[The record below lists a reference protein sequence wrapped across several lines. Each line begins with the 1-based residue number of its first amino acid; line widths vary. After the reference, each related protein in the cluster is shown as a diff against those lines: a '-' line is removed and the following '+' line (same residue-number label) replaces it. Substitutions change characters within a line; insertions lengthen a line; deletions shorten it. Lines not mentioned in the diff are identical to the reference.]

1 MSAVRAGP
9 RGGHSLQRR
18 LLSRMAAGYVLLLL
32 IVSVLLWGYARAA
45 ADRTQD
51 LLLAGAALAILERSA
66 IGPDGPTVDL
76 PNAAMEIL
84 SLNPVDRVLY
94 RVHVPGGPEITGAA
108 DLPLPADAAPD
119 VRPAYFDAAYGGSTF
134 RFVRQ
139 ARQLNAPTG
148 REWIAVQ
155 IGQTV
160 EARTAQRWSF
170 FLSGMLGLAAVSLV
184 GLGCVWLAIR
194 AALAPLRQI
203 AADLKRRD
211 PGDLTAV
218 ADDPPREVRGLVD
231 AINGFIVRLGQ
242 NRALTEG
249 FIADVAHQTRTS
261 LSALQ
266 GHLSL
271 AAEAEGFERM
281 RGRVARAEAQAGR
294 TVRLTNQLLA
304 NAMVMHRSDRASL
317 QPLALKPL
325 VRDALAELL
334 RDSRMRSIALSFEGD
349 GLAPGADM
357 TRGDGPSIREALRN
371 LVDNAARHGPPD
383 NTIVIALREEGR
395 DVLLSVEDAGPGIA
409 EADLPRATDRFT
421 SLAEGTRGSGLGLS
435 IVRAVAD
442 GHGGRLDLGRSP
454 LGGLRATLAFPR
466 LAALLI
472 AALLLAAPEARAQT
486 LTVHSATDEPALR
499 PLIDAFEARNPDVTV
514 AYREFQTLELHSAML
529 GLAPE
534 DRPDLVISSA
544 MDLQVELVNRGMSQ
558 PIALPA
564 EVMPPGWA
572 TWRSELFGFT
582 FEPAAVIYDR
592 RAIDEAELPRNH
604 RDLARF
610 VRENEA
616 RLMGRIG
623 GYDIGASGIGYL
635 FATQDSLQGPQA
647 QRLIEVL
654 GRAGLR
660 TFCCTS
666 DMVAATQRGELALAF
681 NVIGSYAAAQAS
693 DLPEV
698 GLHFFDDY
706 NLVMT
711 RTAFVPKGAPRPELA
726 ARFLTFLLSSD
737 GQRVLTDRTPL
748 VPLDAVQ
755 GARTPVL
762 AQIADRPGAFLP
774 IRLNLGLLT
783 FLDRLKRDAFLSAWT
798 ASLQSVP

>member
-1 MSAVRAGP
+1 MAV
-9 RGGHSLQRR
+9 
-18 LLSRMAAGYVLLLL
+18 GYVLLLL
-32 IVSVLLWGYARAA
+32 MISVLLWGYARAA

-51 LLLAGAALAILERSA
+51 LLLTGAALAILERAS
-66 IGPDGPTVDL
+66 IGSGGPTVDL

-84 SLNPVDRVLY
+84 SLNPVDRALY
-94 RVHVPGGPEITGAA
+94 RVHVPGGAEITGAV
-108 DLPLPADAAPD
+108 DLPLPSDTEPS
-119 VRPAYFDAAYGGSTF
+119 VLPTFFDAAYYGATF

-139 ARQLNAPTG
+139 ARQFNAATG

-155 IGQTV
+155 VGQTV
-160 EARTAQRWSF
+160 EARSAQRWSF
-170 FLSGMLGLAAVSLV
+170 FLNGMLGLAAVSLV

-203 AADLKRRD
+203 AGDLERRD
-211 PGDLTAV
+211 PSDLTAV
-218 ADDPPREVRGLVD
+218 AGEPPREVRGLVD
-231 AINGFIVRLGQ
+231 AINGFILRLGQ

-271 AAEAEGFERM
+271 AAEAEGLERM
-281 RGRVARAEAQAGR
+281 RGRISRAEVQAGR

-317 QPLALKPL
+317 QPLALRPL

-334 RDSRMRSIALSFEGD
+334 RDSRMRTIALSFDGD

-357 TRGDGPSIREALRN
+357 IRGDGPSIREALRN

-383 NTIVIALREEGR
+383 NTIVIALTEDGS

-409 EADLPRATDRFT
+409 DADLPRATDRFT
-421 SLAEGTRGSGLGLS
+421 SLAEKTRGSGLGLS
-435 IVRAVAD
+435 IVKAVAD
-442 GHGGRLDLGRSP
+442 GHGGRLELGRSP

-466 LAALLI
+466 LAP
-472 AALLLAAPEARAQT
+472 LLLAVLLLVAPQAGAQT

-499 PLIDAFEARNPDVTV
+499 PLLDAFEARNPGVTV
-514 AYREFQTLELHSAML
+514 EYREFQTLDLHRTML
-529 GLAPE
+529 RLSPV
-534 DRPDLVISSA
+534 DMPDLVISSA
-544 MDLQVELVNRGMSQ
+544 MDLQVDLVNRGMAQ
-558 PIALPA
+558 PISLPT
-564 EVMPPGWA
+564 EMVLPDWA
-572 TWRSELFGFT
+572 VWRSELFGFT
-582 FEPAAVIYDR
+582 FEPAAVIFDR
-592 RAIDEAELPRNH
+592 RAIEESELPQSH
-604 RDLARF
+604 RDLSRF

-623 GYDIGASGIGYL
+623 SYDIAGSGIGYL
-635 FATQDSLQGPQA
+635 YATQDSLQGPQA

-666 DMVAATQRGELALAF
+666 DMVEAAARGEIALAF
-681 NVIGSYAAAQAS
+681 NVIGSYAAQEAQA
-693 DLPEV
+693 LPEV

-711 RTAFVPKGAPRPELA
+711 RTAFVPDGAPRPELA
-726 ARFLTFLLSSD
+726 ARFVEFLLSPE
-737 GQRVLTDRTPL
+737 GQRILAERTPL
-748 VPLDAVQ
+748 IPLTAPPGV
-755 GARTPVL
+755 RTPIL
-762 AQIADRPGAFLP
+762 EEIEGKRGAFLP

-783 FLDRLKRDAFLSAWT
+783 FLDRLKRDAFLSAWI
-798 ASLQSVP
+798 ASLQSLP

>member
-1 MSAVRAGP
+1 MREGP
-9 RGGHSLQRR
+9 LGHSLQRR

-32 IVSVLLWGYARAA
+32 MISVLLWGYARAA

-94 RVHVPGGPEITGAA
+94 RVHVPGGAEITGAA
-108 DLPLPADAAPD
+108 DLPLPSGAAPSAL
-119 VRPAYFDAAYGGSTF
+119 PAFFDAAYGSATF

-139 ARQLNAPTG
+139 ARQFNAATG
-148 REWIAVQ
+148 RQWIAVQ
-155 IGQTV
+155 VGQTV
-160 EARTAQRWSF
+160 EARTTQRWSF

-211 PGDLTAV
+211 PSDLTAV
-218 ADDPPREVRGLVD
+218 AGDPPREVRGLVD
-231 AINGFIVRLGQ
+231 AINGFILRLGQ
-242 NRALTEG
+242 NRALTET

-271 AAEAEGFERM
+271 AAEADGFERM

-304 NAMVMHRSDRASL
+304 NAMVIHRSDGATL
-317 QPLALKPL
+317 QPLALRPL

-349 GLAPGADM
+349 GLAPGADVI
-357 TRGDGPSIREALRN
+357 RGDGPSIREALRN

-383 NTIVIALREEGR
+383 NTITIALTGDGA

-409 EADLPRATDRFT
+409 EADLPRATERFT
-421 SLAEGTRGSGLGLS
+421 SLAERTRGSGLGLS

-442 GHGGRLDLGRSP
+442 GHGGRLELGRSR
-454 LGGLRATLAFPR
+454 LGGLRATLAVPR
-466 LAALLI
+466 LAALLL
-472 AALLLAAPEARAQT
+472 AAILLAAPEARAQT

-499 PLIDAFEARNPDVTV
+499 PLLDAFEARNPGVSV
-514 AYREFQTLELHSAML
+514 AYREFQTLDLHRAML
-529 GLAPE
+529 DPAPG
-534 DRPDLVISSA
+534 DAPDLVISSA
-544 MDLQVELVNRGMSQ
+544 MDLQVDLVNRGLAR

-564 EVMPPGWA
+564 DVVPPDWA

-582 FEPAAVIYDR
+582 FEPAAVVYDR
-592 RAIDEAELPRNH
+592 RALDPAELPRNH

-623 GYDIGASGIGYL
+623 GYDIAASGIGYL
-635 FATQDSLQGPQA
+635 YATQDSLQGPQA

-666 DMVAATQRGELALAF
+666 DMVGAAARGEIALAF
-681 NVIGSYAAAQAS
+681 NVIGSYAAAQVR
-693 DLPEV
+693 DLPEL

-711 RTAFVPKGAPRPELA
+711 RTAFVPDGARHPELA
-726 ARFLTFLLSSD
+726 ARLVAFLLSAE
-737 GQRVLTDRTPL
+737 GRRVLAERTPL
-748 VPLDAVQ
+748 IPIDAPP
-755 GARTPVL
+755 GLRTPIL
-762 AQIADRPGAFLP
+762 AEIEGKRGAFLP

-783 FLDRLKRDAFLSAWT
+783 FLDRLKRDSVLSAWT
-798 ASLQSVP
+798 ASLQSLP